1 MAQIIIQIL
10 FRIGV
15 FGIEWPYSLMR
26 HGVVSPVKRG
36 PDSRPLS
43 QDMDRYC
50 RANAG

>member
-36 PDSRPLS
+36 PENRPLA
-43 QDMDRYC
+43 QDMDLDC